1 MLKFTTAMLLVSAC
15 LAWTGCRASSALNER
30 LAKLGAPPLARSS
43 GGSYATTDTYLRML
57 EIASPS
63 SRVLAAIAPLTKED
77 AILFVAPSQ
86 DAETE
91 LTYRA
96 VASLSWP
103 HEVGALHC
111 GVGGANGDQP
121 ALLFQPRAEK
131 TVRWLLLY
139 RLAPSKQSIVK
150 AEIGPHL
157 KLIPIEEGK
166 EWISY
171 CSR

>member
-1 MLKFTTAMLLVSAC
+1 MLLVFAC
-15 LAWTGCRASSALNER
+15 LAWAGCRASSEINQR
-30 LAKLGAPPLARSS
+30 LAMLAAPPLARSS
-43 GGSYATTDTYLRML
+43 GGSYATTDTYLRTL

-63 SRVLAAIAPLTKED
+63 LRVLAAVSPLPKDD
-77 AILFVAPSQ
+77 AILFVAPAP
-86 DAETE
+86 DLAPALDHAETE

-111 GVGGANGDQP
+111 GLGGANGGQP
-121 ALLFQPRAEK
+121 TLLFQPRAAK

-150 AEIGPHL
+150 AEIGSHL

>member
-1 MLKFTTAMLLVSAC
+1 MLKVTAAMLLVFAC
-15 LAWTGCRASSALNER
+15 LAWAGCRASSGLNQR
-30 LAKLGAPPLARSS
+30 LAKLAAPPLARSS
-43 GGSYATTDTYLRML
+43 GGSYATTDTYLRTL

-63 SRVLAAIAPLTKED
+63 LRVLDAVSPLPKED
-77 AILFVAPSQ
+77 AILFVAPAQ
-86 DAETE
+86 NAETE

-103 HEVGALHC
+103 HEIGALHC
-111 GVGGANGDQP
+111 GLGGVNGGQP
-121 ALLFQPRAEK
+121 TLLFTPRAEK
-131 TVRWLLLY
+131 KIRWLLLY